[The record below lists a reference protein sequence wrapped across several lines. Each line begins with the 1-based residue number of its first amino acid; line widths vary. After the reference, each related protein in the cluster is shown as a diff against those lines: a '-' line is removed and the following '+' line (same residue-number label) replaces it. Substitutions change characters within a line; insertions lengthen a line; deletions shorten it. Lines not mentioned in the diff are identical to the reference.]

1 MKITNLFIPVKPVP
15 ASRPRVTRFG
25 TYFTKTY
32 VDFRNECYHF
42 LKPLAKKYPANESM
56 YAVDIDFIMR
66 KPKCP
71 SNYYPV
77 SDLDNL
83 EKGILDALVKC
94 ELFFNDDIQIIKL
107 SARKRYQKEN
117 EPFGM
122 NITITEL
129 SEEEA
134 TIILL

>member
-15 ASRPRVTRFG
+15 ASRPRVTRWG

-32 VDFRNECYHF
+32 TDFRNECYLF
-42 LKPLAKKYPANESM
+42 LKPLAKKYPANDSM
-56 YAVDIDFIMR
+56 YSVSVDFIMR

-77 SDLDNL
+77 SDVDNL
-83 EKGILDALVKC
+83 AKGILDALVKC
-94 ELFFNDDIQIIKL
+94 ELFFIDDIQIIELKV
-107 SARKRYQKEN
+107 RKRYQKEN
-117 EPFGM
+117 ETFGM
-122 NITITEL
+122 RITITEL

-134 TIILL
+134 TNLLI